1 LARRRLPRTRA
12 PRLVA
17 HLFATRSLRRLSSLR
32 LRGALH
38 LTAFGVLLRGS
49 QALISLI
56 NVVLLAHV
64 LGPAGRGEYF
74 LFVAAVALLARLVDL
89 GMSPSAVVFASRYP
103 GALDG
108 IHRRLI
114 AGIAALWLVALFVG
128 FVLLTV
134 AQRAFGDLPQERVAL
149 AFAVLPLAIYEQVWV
164 HLMVGIRRVV
174 TMNVVQ
180 ACAGVAM
187 LLGNVAFVVVVPGGV
202 TAAVL
207 VYAGVLLLKTPLM
220 GVLAWRASA
229 RTDTGEPVPSL
240 RELISFSLRGYP
252 NALAALSWS
261 RVPAFVLDFV
271 HGAGAVGLFSV
282 AQQVLEQLQ
291 LPVQATQDAIYQNI
305 ARLPRDTAT
314 SAMNRYLRTGVWT
327 MLPLVLI
334 CGILAPWAVPLVFGS
349 AFAGSAQVFQI
360 LLISLLASVVPA
372 LLSPYFF
379 GQLQRPGLASSV
391 AWIRVALALS
401 LSFALAQ
408 PFAELGVATA
418 LAVADVCSTLLILGL
433 YVRIAATSVRLA
445 ILPRY
450 SDFGEVLRRA

>member
-1 LARRRLPRTRA
+1 
-12 PRLVA
+12 
-17 HLFATRSLRRLSSLR
+17 
-32 LRGALH
+32 
-38 LTAFGVLLRGS
+38 
-49 QALISLI
+49 
-56 NVVLLAHV
+56 VVLLAHV

-103 GALDG
+103 GALGG

-114 AGIAALWLVALFVG
+114 AGVLALWLVALVAG
-128 FVLLTV
+128 GIVLSL
-134 AQRAFGDLPQERVAL
+134 ARQPFGDLPQERIAL
-149 AFAVLPLAIYEQVWV
+149 AFGVLPLAMYEQIWV

-174 TMNVVQ
+174 AMNVVQ
-180 ACAGVAM
+180 ACAGFGMLVA
-187 LLGNVAFVVVVPGGV
+187 NVVFVVLQPGGV
-202 TAAVL
+202 AAAVL
-207 VYAGVLLLKTPLM
+207 VYCGVLLLKTPIM
-220 GVLAWRASA
+220 GTLAWRSSA
-229 RTDTGEPVPSL
+229 REDTGEPVPSL

-261 RVPAFVLDFV
+261 RVPAFVLDFF

-291 LPVQATQDAIYQNI
+291 LPIQATQDAIYQNV
-305 ARLPRDTAT
+305 ARLPRDSAT
-314 SAMNRYLRTGVWT
+314 TAMNRYLRTAVWA

-349 AFAGSAQVFQI
+349 PFAGSAPVFQI
-360 LLISLLASVVPA
+360 LLFSLLASVVPA

-391 AWIRVALALS
+391 AWIRVLLALA

-433 YVRIAATSVRLA
+433 YVHIAATSVRLA
-445 ILPRY
+445 ILPRS
-450 SDFGEVLRRA
+450 SDFGEVLRRV